1 VKLPATYS
9 KDNKTL
15 RVIIETPSGSRNKYT
30 FDKNTKLFKL
40 KKVIPGGMEFP
51 CDMGF
56 LPKTKGEDGDPLDA
70 LVLMDD
76 ITYPGCLIECRL
88 VGAIT
93 AEQKD
98 TKGKVIRN
106 DRYILV
112 PEVMKEYD
120 HIKKIKDINKN
131 KIDALVSFFE
141 NYNKKENKE
150 FKLLKILDSESAHG
164 LLKKYRNKN

>member
-1 VKLPATYS
+1 MKLPKPYA

-15 RVIIETPSGSRNKYT
+15 RVIIETPCGSRNKYAY
-30 FDKNTKLFKL
+30 DEETKLFKL

-56 LPKTKGEDGDPLDA
+56 LPRTKGEDGDPLDA

-88 VGAIT
+88 LGVIT

-98 TKGKVIRN
+98 AKAKAIRN
-106 DRYILV
+106 DRYIFV
-112 PEVMKEYD
+112 PEEMKEYD

-131 KIDALVSFFE
+131 KIDALISFFE
-141 NYNKKENKE
+141 NYNKKENKK
-150 FKLLKILDSESAHG
+150 FKLLKILDSQSAHDM
-164 LLKKYRNKN
+164 LKKYRN